1 MKLLRKM
8 AAKASN
14 KQTAK
19 KQFIKWFK
27 QREPFLF
34 NVAKH
39 RFKLRR
45 PGLHGNDMEMA
56 GISEIFTGIVD
67 TVKNVAPSLIQLSS
81 QKKILDMQIK
91 RAEQGLPPLDASQ
104 YSPTIKVEAAISPES
119 EEAAKRIALETTR
132 QGASEL
138 KPLFFGALILGAMLL
153 LRKKR

>member
-1 MKLLRKM
+1 MKLLRKF
-8 AAKASN
+8 AAKAGN

-27 QREPFLF
+27 RREPFLF

-39 RFKLRR
+39 RFNLRN
-45 PGLHGNDMEMA
+45 PGLNGNMEMA

-91 RAEQGLPPLDASQ
+91 RAEQGLPPLDAAQ

-119 EEAAKRIALETTR
+119 EEAAKRIAIETSK
-132 QGASEL
+132 QGISEL
-138 KPLFFGALILGAMLL
+138 KPIFFGALLLGALML